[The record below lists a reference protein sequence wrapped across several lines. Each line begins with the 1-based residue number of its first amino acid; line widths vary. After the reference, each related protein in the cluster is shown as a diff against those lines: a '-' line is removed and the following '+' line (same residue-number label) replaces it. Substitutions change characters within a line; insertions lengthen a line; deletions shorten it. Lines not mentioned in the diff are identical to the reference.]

1 MKKLSEEN
9 DKIDLQ
15 QKSFMHWIEEA
26 NSMRELA
33 DLKEDN
39 INILKIINFP
49 DTGLKEKKQMLVQY
63 HHSAAMN
70 TINALLASNAISI
83 EQSEALLE
91 NISKLNVGELSSFY
105 LENMQRSSNS
115 NNELSKKLADNKAS
129 IRKLESRKNIDW
141 YLCLA
146 CQSLGL
152 FCGLLAVIK
161 KINFPTLT
169 CFPASPKA

>member
-49 DTGLKEKKQMLVQY
+49 DTGLKEKNRCL
-63 HHSAAMN
+63 
-70 TINALLASNAISI
+70 SNII
-83 EQSEALLE
+83 IVPQ
-91 NISKLNVGELSSFY
+91 
-105 LENMQRSSNS
+105 
-115 NNELSKKLADNKAS
+115 
-129 IRKLESRKNIDW
+129 
-141 YLCLA
+141 
-146 CQSLGL
+146 
-152 FCGLLAVIK
+152 
-161 KINFPTLT
+161 
-169 CFPASPKA
+169 